1 MSHDHNSRNNAR
13 AMTRRDFCSTVVG
26 AAAAVASGSIAAPAL
41 AQPAKAG
48 ALEKEL
54 VFSSRGGSLGNVY
67 KTKIIPPFEQK
78 YSCKVTMVVN
88 DSGPALSKVLAE
100 KANPQTDVL
109 WTVEPTHA
117 RGVANDLFD
126 RIDAARVP
134 NLERTYDFARG
145 KDGIGVAWGI
155 GATVIAY
162 NREIF
167 DQRKIAAPKS
177 WKDIITPETKGH
189 VVWLDLSTQQG
200 INTFLMVNRVLG
212 GSESNVDPI
221 FRYLKANLSNI
232 TVVTSPAQIDDL
244 LLQKDAW
251 IATNIDARFAILKDK
266 GFPLEIVFPS
276 EGLPQQ
282 SGILDIIKGAP
293 HPNLANAFVNWV
305 LSDEMQ
311 TIVGND
317 IQLGPVTKFV
327 KLDPKVQAS
336 LVYGP
341 ERTSKL
347 LQFDY
352 AIITRDQA
360 KWIDR
365 WNRELA

>member
-1 MSHDHNSRNNAR
+1 MPENRNSRGGAH
-13 AMTRRDFCSTVVG
+13 AMTRRDFCRTLAS
-26 AAAAVASGSIAAPAL
+26 AAAAAATSSIVAPAL
-41 AQPAKAG
+41 AQPAKG
-48 ALEKEL
+48 DGLEKEL

-78 YSCKVTMVVN
+78 YNCKVTMVVN

-100 KANPQTDVL
+100 RSNPQTDVL

-117 RGVANDLFD
+117 RGVANDLFEKLD
-126 RIDAARVP
+126 VARIP

-145 KDGIGVAWGI
+145 KDGIGAAWGI

-167 DQRKIAAPKS
+167 EQRKIAPPTS

-212 GSESNVDPI
+212 GSESNVDPV
-221 FRYLKANLSNI
+221 FRYLKSNLSNI

-251 IATNIDARFAILKDK
+251 IATNIDARFAILKNK
-266 GFPLEIVFPS
+266 GFPLEIVFPT

-282 SGILDIIKGAP
+282 SGILDIVKGAP

-305 LSDEMQ
+305 LSDDMQ
-311 TIVGND
+311 LIVGSE
-317 IQLGPVTKFV
+317 IQLGPVNRFV
-327 KLDPKVQAS
+327 KLDPKLQAS

-341 ERTSKL
+341 ERISKL

-352 AIITRDQA
+352 GIVTRDQA